1 MESKNEL
8 GGGEDRLIGGGEQGN
23 REGVEGKVKRDILK
37 LKFARKDS
45 SYFRGFFFVIK
56 SFYRVM
62 MVGY

>member
-8 GGGEDRLIGGGEQGN
+8 GGGEDRLIGGQ
-23 REGVEGKVKRDILK
+23 GKVKRDILK
-37 LKFARKDS
+37 VKFARKDS
-45 SYFRGFFFVIK
+45 SYFREFFFVIK